1 MKQACMTF
9 IVLAGIAV
17 IQTQAAGSKL
27 DIMLLDGR
35 NNHNWRDTTPFMKE
49 VLEETGLFEV
59 EVVTAP
65 LRGQSIDQFK
75 PDFDRF
81 DAIVMNYNDRE
92 AWPQETNEAFENF
105 VANGGGLVIVHAADN
120 AFPNW
125 EEFNK
130 MIALGGWGGR
140 NEESGPMIRYRNGKI
155 VRDNS
160 PGRGGTHG
168 PQRPYLVM
176 NISTSHPVT
185 SGLPERWMHSRDELY
200 AKLRGPAENMTVLS
214 VAKSKKTNEYEP
226 VLFTIDYG
234 EGRVFHTVLGH
245 NVNRGMNCVG
255 FIATLQRGTEW
266 AATGKVTQTVPD
278 DFPTDDKVS
287 TRD

>member
-168 PQRPYLVM
+168 PQRPYLVI
-176 NISTSHPVT
+176 NINTSHPVT